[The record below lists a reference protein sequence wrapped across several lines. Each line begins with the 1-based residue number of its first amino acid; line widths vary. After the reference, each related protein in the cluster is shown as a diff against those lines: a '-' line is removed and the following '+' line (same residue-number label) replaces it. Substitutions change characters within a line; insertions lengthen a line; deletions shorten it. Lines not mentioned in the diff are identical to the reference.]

1 MANEY
6 RFTDVL
12 RGMDQQQQADFFKKE
27 DAILNSAALSGSG
40 GRGKTIQTG
49 MLRDFTTFDKAF
61 RDQNP
66 NVSPETNPVYQ
77 RAMALRD
84 QVNSAKW
91 AGDARKLN
99 TAFAE
104 LTGSYTGVDPSKLG
118 QSSSY
123 APSALS
129 APPSAPRVDNG
140 PSAVDASNQVESSL
154 NTSSPFQAM
163 LAERS
168 KIGAPSSFGK
178 TSADNE
184 LFGSVA

>member
-1 MANEY
+1 MDNKY
-6 RFTDVL
+6 QFTNVL
-12 RGMDQQQQADFFKKE
+12 QGMDQQKQAEFFKKE
-27 DAILNSAALSGSG
+27 DAALQSGSA
-40 GRGKTIQTG
+40 TNAQ

-66 NVSPETNPVYQ
+66 NATPETNPIYQ

-91 AGDARKLN
+91 AGEANRLN

-104 LTGSYTGVDPSKLG
+104 LTGSYTGVDPNKSG
-118 QSSSY
+118 QSNLA
-123 APSALS
+123 APSALG

-140 PSAVDASNQVESSL
+140 PSAVDASNQVESAL

>member
-1 MANEY
+1 MDNKY
-6 RFTDVL
+6 QFTNVL
-12 RGMDQQQQADFFKKE
+12 QGMDQQKQAEFFKKE
-27 DAILNSAALSGSG
+27 DAALQSGSA
-40 GRGKTIQTG
+40 TNAQ

-66 NVSPETNPVYQ
+66 NATPETNPIYQ

-91 AGDARKLN
+91 AGEANRLN

-118 QSSSY
+118 QSISS
-123 APSALS
+123 APAARSTLS
-129 APPSAPRVDNG
+129 APPSAPRVGNG
-140 PSAVDASNQVESSL
+140 PSPIEASNQVESAL